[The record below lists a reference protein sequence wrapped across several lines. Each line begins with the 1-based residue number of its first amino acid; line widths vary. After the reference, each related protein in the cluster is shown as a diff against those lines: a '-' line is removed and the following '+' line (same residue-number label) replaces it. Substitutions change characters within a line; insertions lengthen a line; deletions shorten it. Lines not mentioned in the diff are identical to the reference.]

1 MTGPK
6 GHRPNCRCVVCAR
19 RSAATLSA
27 AELQALYGATSSE
40 LGELAP
46 EDEREL
52 APRPA
57 ALTNKGGGKVK

>member
-1 MTGPK
+1 
-6 GHRPNCRCVVCAR
+6 VVCAR